1 MYKPISDYGVIGN
14 GHSVALVGK
23 DGSID
28 WCCLPDLDSPSL
40 FAAILDD
47 RRGGRFRIAP
57 QGGFSSRQSYLG
69 ETNVLQ
75 TTFRTGS
82 GLLTLTDFM
91 PPASAGVPQDIPEDR
106 LHAVYRRAEVQGGQM
121 DIEVEFG
128 PRFDYA
134 RCATE
139 LTAAPFGV
147 VARGGKEGCT
157 LLGPGKFAL
166 DDSGSAVATL
176 ALKEGQ
182 PVWFELRYGGPGER
196 APAGDPEG
204 RLEAALD
211 YWRGW
216 LASCERGQAV
226 DFGRLKGMVNRSSL
240 CLKLLTFEPTGA
252 IAAAATMSLPEWIGG
267 ERNWDY
273 RYCWLRDA
281 SLTVRALWAAGHLS
295 ELKRYVGWV
304 RGECGRRS
312 AAELQIVYGLRG
324 ETELHEQVLP
334 HLTGYR
340 GSRPVRVGNGA
351 WDQRQ
356 MDVYGEVLDAG
367 LLLTDYVG
375 RPDEALWEFMRDI
388 CDHVCRT
395 WQRPDRSIWEVRSG
409 NGQFVYSKFSSWL
422 TLHCGVVIAEQFGLS
437 ADLGYWTRNRDMIHE
452 EILRQGWSE
461 ARRSFVQQYG
471 GEALDA
477 SLLRLAASDFLP
489 PEDPRL
495 AATIEAMRAGLGQ
508 DGFLYRYQTEDGLTG
523 GEGCFLVLGFW
534 LAEALIVQG
543 RLEEA
548 ERVIEDTLR
557 AANPLGLF
565 SEEFDPAT
573 DELLGNYP
581 QAFTHIGLINACF
594 SLAEAKRARAVQ
606 T

>member
-1 MYKPISDYGVIGN
+1 VYKPISDYGAVGN
-14 GHSVALVGK
+14 GHSVALVGR

-40 FAAILDD
+40 FAAILDEH
-47 RRGGRFRIAP
+47 RGGRFRIAP
-57 QGGFSSRQSYLG
+57 GGSFASSQSYLG

-75 TTFRTGS
+75 TTFRTDA

-91 PPASAGVPQDIPEDR
+91 PAAPEGTAEER
-106 LHAVYRRAEVQGGQM
+106 LHAVCRRLEADGGPVTV
-121 DIEVEFG
+121 EVEFS

-134 RCATE
+134 RRPPE
-139 LTAAPFGV
+139 LTVAPFGV
-147 VARGGKEGCT
+147 VARGGEQGCT
-157 LLGPGKFAL
+157 LCGPGEFSVN
-166 DDSGSAVATL
+166 DSGEAVATL
-176 ALKEGQ
+176 RLRDGDVA
-182 PVWFELRYGGPGER
+182 WFELRYGWPGEG
-196 APAGDPEG
+196 APGGDPEG

-211 YWRGW
+211 YWQRW
-216 LASCERGQAV
+216 LGSRERGQGV
-226 DFGRLKGMVNRSSL
+226 DFGRFSPMVNRSSL
-240 CLKLLTFEPTGA
+240 VLKLLTFEPTGA
-252 IAAAATMSLPEWIGG
+252 IAAAATTSLPEWVGG

-295 ELKRYVGWV
+295 ELKRFVGWV

-312 AAELQIVYGLRG
+312 AKELQIVYGLRG
-324 ETELHEQVLP
+324 ETELPEEVLG
-334 HLTGYR
+334 HLAGYR

-367 LLLTDYVG
+367 LLLTDYLG
-375 RPDEALWEFMRDI
+375 RPDEALWEFLRDI
-388 CDHVCRT
+388 CNHVCRT
-395 WQRPDRSIWEVRSG
+395 WPQPDRSIWEVRSG
-409 NGQFVYSKFSSWL
+409 NGQFVYSKWSNWL
-422 TLHCGVVIAEQFGLS
+422 ALHCGVIIAGQFGLP
-437 ADLGYWTRNRDMIHE
+437 ADLDSWTRNRDMIQA
-452 EILRQGWSE
+452 EILSRGWSE

-477 SLLRLAASDFLP
+477 SLLRLAGSDMLP

-495 AATIEAMRAGLGQ
+495 LATIEAIRAGLGR
-508 DGFLYRYQTEDGLTG
+508 DGFLYRYQTEDGLAG

-557 AANPLGLF
+557 AASPLGLF
-565 SEEFDPAT
+565 SEEYDPAT
-573 DELLGNYP
+573 KELLGNYP

-594 SLAEAKRARAVQ
+594 SLAEAKRARAIQ